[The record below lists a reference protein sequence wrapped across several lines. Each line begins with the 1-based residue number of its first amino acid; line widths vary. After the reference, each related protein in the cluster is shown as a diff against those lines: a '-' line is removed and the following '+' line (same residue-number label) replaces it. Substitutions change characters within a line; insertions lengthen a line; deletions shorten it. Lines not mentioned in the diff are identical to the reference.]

1 MSNFEE
7 IMTKNDDNRY
17 VVFPIRRNDLW
28 KMYKDSQGAF
38 WTAEE
43 MDLSKDDFDGLNEE
57 EKHYI
62 KHILAFFAASDG
74 IVNQNI
80 AENFINEIGFVEAKI
95 YYGFQIAMEN
105 IHSEVYSLLIDTY
118 IKNEE
123 EKNRLF
129 RAIETMPSI
138 MKKAEWA
145 IKWIESE
152 NILERLIAFSVV
164 EGIFFS
170 SSFASIFWLRTQGK
184 LPGLCFANDLISR
197 DENMHTDFAIHLY
210 NNYGVNKLSEERIK
224 EIVLGAYEIEK
235 EFVLESLPVRLIG
248 MNSDSMVK
256 YLQYVVD
263 THLKKLNLSPIFKAT
278 SPFTFM
284 ETIAIPTKRN
294 FFEGRVNEY
303 QRGNSDG
310 MDGNKITFDADF

>member
-1 MSNFEE
+1 
-7 IMTKNDDNRY
+7 
-17 VVFPIRRNDLW
+17 
-28 KMYKDSQGAF
+28 
-38 WTAEE
+38 
-43 MDLSKDDFDGLNEE
+43 
-57 EKHYI
+57 
-62 KHILAFFAASDG
+62 
-74 IVNQNI
+74 
-80 AENFINEIGFVEAKI
+80 
-95 YYGFQIAMEN
+95 
-105 IHSEVYSLLIDTY
+105 
-118 IKNEE
+118 
-123 EKNRLF
+123 
-129 RAIETMPSI
+129 
-138 MKKAEWA
+138 
-145 IKWIESE
+145 
-152 NILERLIAFSVV
+152 
-164 EGIFFS
+164 
-170 SSFASIFWLRTQGK
+170 
-184 LPGLCFANDLISR
+184 
-197 DENMHTDFAIHLY
+197 MHTDFAIHLY

-310 MDGNKITFDADF
+310 MEGNKITFDADF